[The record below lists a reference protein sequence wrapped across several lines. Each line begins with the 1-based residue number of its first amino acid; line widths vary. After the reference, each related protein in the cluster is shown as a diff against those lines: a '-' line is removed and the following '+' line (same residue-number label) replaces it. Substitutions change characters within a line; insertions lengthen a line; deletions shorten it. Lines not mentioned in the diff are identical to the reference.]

1 MGSHNYIPDKKNHDI
16 FININGTLLRRNEA
30 KISVFDRGFL
40 LGDGV
45 WEVIRVHKSKQVFIY
60 EHLNRLFNSA
70 KGISLNI
77 KLSKAQII
85 QQIYKVLN
93 INNMVDNIHIR
104 LIITR
109 GDKITP
115 YQNPNSNVGPINY
128 VIIPEHKKVD
138 PETHLNGITIG
149 RVNNIRPNAE
159 ILNPQFN
166 TLSKLNCILAS
177 IEANNLGYDEGIMD
191 DLNGNISTCNST
203 NLFFIKKNKV
213 LTSTGEFCLNGITRQ
228 KAIEVC
234 NENNILCLETNFTF
248 DEIVDC
254 DEAFVTGTFGGI
266 IPVKKLE
273 QRQLKSTN
281 DNSLVYRIRD
291 LYNEKILN
299 YLK

>member
-1 MGSHNYIPDKKNHDI
+1 MD
-16 FININGTLLRRNEA
+16 
-30 KISVFDRGFL
+30 
-40 LGDGV
+40 
-45 WEVIRVHKSKQVFIY
+45 
-60 EHLNRLFNSA
+60 
-70 KGISLNI
+70 
-77 KLSKAQII
+77 
-85 QQIYKVLN
+85 
-93 INNMVDNIHIR
+93 
-104 LIITR
+104 
-109 GDKITP
+109 
-115 YQNPNSNVGPINY
+115 SN
-128 VIIPEHKKVD
+128 
-138 PETHLNGITIG
+138 TLNGITIG

>member
-30 KISVFDRGFL
+30 KISVFDSGFL

-45 WEVIRVHKSKQVFIY
+45 WEGIRVHESKLVFID

-70 KGISLNI
+70 KGISLDI

-85 QQIYKVLN
+85 QQIFKVLN
-93 INNMVDNIHIR
+93 INNIVDNIHIR

-128 VIIPEHKKVD
+128 VIIPEQKKVD
-138 PETHLNGITIG
+138 PETHLTGITIG
-149 RVNNIRPNAE
+149 RVKNIRPNAE

-177 IEANNLGYDEGIMD
+177 VEANNLGYDEGIME